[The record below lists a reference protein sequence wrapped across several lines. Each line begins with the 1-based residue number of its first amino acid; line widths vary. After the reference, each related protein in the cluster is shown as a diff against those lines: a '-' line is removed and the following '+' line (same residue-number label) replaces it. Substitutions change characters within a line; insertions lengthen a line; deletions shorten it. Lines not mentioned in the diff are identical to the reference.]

1 MISRSATPVACL
13 SALALLVACTSAS
26 AAPRPADLWA
36 TVNICDTV
44 RHPNQM
50 GVRASMPGDGTREQ
64 MFMRFRAQFYDA
76 TKKKWFPTG
85 NGKSD
90 WISAGS
96 AHFKARQAGWTFTFK
111 APAPGSTFTLRG
123 VVDFQWR
130 IKRRSGGRLHTI
142 IVRRAHANTKGG
154 FESTLGAD
162 PPGYSNGICQIH

>member
-1 MISRSATPVACL
+1 
-13 SALALLVACTSAS
+13 
-26 AAPRPADLWA
+26 
-36 TVNICDTV
+36 
-44 RHPNQM
+44 M

-76 TKKKWFPTG
+76 TKKKWFPVMG
-85 NGKSD
+85 NGKSG
-90 WISAGS
+90 WISVGS
-96 AHFKARQAGWTFTFK
+96 ARFKTRQTGWTFMFK

-130 IKRRSGGRLHTI
+130 TKHRSDGRLHTV

-154 FESTLGAD
+154 FKSTLGAD